1 MCPPPD
7 KVTTKGA
14 HTKKNHAK
22 MKFEK
27 STKREPSEWE
37 FEDSSSPFPS
47 AHSSKSKGSQT
58 RKKRVAQTPLKQ
70 ESKKSCSN
78 KYLLMFHP
86 DFRSTKFAPK
96 DKWLDLPF
104 FGSLIA
110 TKYQIILVNVG
121 MYLGSMFTYLPL
133 WGSPIRTHTIVA
145 LGFVSDDHWI
155 MVNLVKDS
163 PLPPVYHEWM
173 QFRQEETNDWKSPF
187 FDQFARFKMMLPP
200 TNSSYVDLGDN

>member
-1 MCPPPD
+1 
-7 KVTTKGA
+7 
-14 HTKKNHAK
+14 

-37 FEDSSSPFPS
+37 REDSSSPFPS

-58 RKKRVAQTPLKQ
+58 GKKRVAQTPLKQ

-86 DFRSTKFAPK
+86 DFRQYIQDTMNVQSDGNCGYRALALSIFGNDNAWMKVRTDLSNFLQQHSEFFSNMYAKFYEGWSKCEDLYVKALNSLNVCSSTKFAPK

-104 FGSLIA
+104 FSSLIA

-121 MYLGSMFTYLPL
+121 EFG
-133 WGSPIRTHTIVA
+133 
-145 LGFVSDDHWI
+145 
-155 MVNLVKDS
+155 
-163 PLPPVYHEWM
+163 
-173 QFRQEETNDWKSPF
+173 
-187 FDQFARFKMMLPP
+187 
-200 TNSSYVDLGDN
+200 